1 MRSRGPGLGQT
12 RSRRAAG
19 KVPSQNQPYPPLAT
33 AGIAVVSRAGTI
45 GAEDETLTSDR
56 PRPAVHFTPQRGWM
70 NDPHGIV
77 HDGQRY
83 HLFFQHA
90 PEHLSWHPALDWG
103 HAVSDDLVDW
113 RELPPALTPGPDEM
127 GCWSGSVVFATDG
140 TPALFYTSPLEHD
153 WKHGRIVAAVGT
165 PDLATWTRRPGG
177 PLIDG
182 PPPGLGLFDFRDPQ
196 VRRAGDG
203 WAMVVG
209 AGQEGTGGVVAQY
222 RSPDLHRWTYAG
234 LLATHD
240 PAVTAAAGGEV
251 GPVWECP
258 QFLPVDGHWVL
269 IVSATDFVGA
279 HMVLA
284 AIGDHDGDSFT
295 ARRWCR
301 LAHGDVAYATTT
313 FIDREH
319 RPCLMSWLKE
329 RDLVAPAGSP
339 WASAQSVPARL
350 AVEGERLTVRPHPD
364 LDAVLPA
371 QVLPV
376 AGGQREQ
383 RLEVGATWRVQTA
396 LSAGQALRLDVA
408 GEHPW
413 SLATTADGASLAIT
427 TAQGTVLGATPSPQH
442 PGVVDVVVDTDIAE
456 VFAAGGEGWLA
467 ARVPAQPT
475 ATVTLGD

>member
-1 MRSRGPGLGQT
+1 
-12 RSRRAAG
+12 
-19 KVPSQNQPYPPLAT
+19 
-33 AGIAVVSRAGTI
+33 
-45 GAEDETLTSDR
+45 
-56 PRPAVHFTPQRGWM
+56 M

-90 PEHLSWHPALDWG
+90 PDHLSWHPALDWG
-103 HAVSDDLVDW
+103 HAVSDDLVGW
-113 RELPPALTPGPDEM
+113 QELPPAITPGPADM
-127 GCWSGSVVFATDG
+127 GCWSGSVVFAADG
-140 TPALFYTSPLEHD
+140 TPVMFYTSPLEHD
-153 WKHGRIVAAVGT
+153 WKHGRIVVADGS

-196 VRRAGDG
+196 VRREGNG

-209 AGQEGTGGVVAQY
+209 AGQQGTGGVVVQY
-222 RSPDLHRWTYAG
+222 RSPYLCRWSYDG

-240 PAVTAAAGGEV
+240 PVMVAAAAGGEV

-258 QFLPVDGHWVL
+258 QFVAIDGCWVL

-284 AIGDHDGDSFT
+284 ALGDYHGHGFT

-301 LAHGDVAYATTT
+301 LAHGDRAYATTT
-313 FIDREH
+313 FRDRDG
-319 RPCLMSWLKE
+319 RACVMSWLKE
-329 RDLVAPAGSP
+329 RDFVAPAGSP
-339 WASAQSVPARL
+339 WASAQSLPARL
-350 AVEGERLTVRPHPD
+350 AVEGERLTVCPHPD

-371 QVLPV
+371 RVWPV
-376 AGGQREQ
+376 GETASGQP
-383 RLEVGATWRVQTA
+383 LAVGVTWRVQIA
-396 LSAGQALRLDVA
+396 IAPGQALRLDVV

-427 TAQGTVLGATPSPQH
+427 TAEGTVLGAMPSPQYD
-442 PGVVDVVVDTDIAE
+442 GVVDVVVDTDIAE
-456 VFAAGGEGWLA
+456 VFATGGEGWLA

-475 ATVTLGD
+475 ATVTVTVTRGD